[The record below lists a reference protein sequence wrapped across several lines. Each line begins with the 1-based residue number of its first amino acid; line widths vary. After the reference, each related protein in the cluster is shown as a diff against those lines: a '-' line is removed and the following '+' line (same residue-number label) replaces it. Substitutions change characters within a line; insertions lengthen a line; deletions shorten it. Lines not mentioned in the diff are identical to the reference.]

1 MAGQPIIR
9 KQMALLDKAGEFAI
23 FEFISQGGNIA
34 QLKKKF
40 GVGNRAFYKWLKL
53 EPNRH
58 QKYKEAQ
65 KEKADFLAESCLEI
79 SDSSDQSNYNA
90 NRLKIDTRKWIAGQ
104 LNEKWSDKNKTPLV
118 AINIENQHLEALK
131 ELKDLIVEPEKIE
144 STSLKESINGISSED
159 YEEEKL

>member
-1 MAGQPIIR
+1 MAGQPITR

-23 FEFISQGGNIA
+23 FEFISEGGNVTE
-34 QLKKKF
+34 LKKKF
-40 GVGNRAFYKWLKL
+40 GVGNRAFYKWLKK

-65 KEKADFLAESCLEI
+65 KEKANYLAESCLQI

-104 LNEKWSDKNKTPLV
+104 LNEKWSDKKSPLV
-118 AINIENQHLEALK
+118 EISIQNQHLDAVR

-144 STSLKESINGISSED
+144 SSSLKESINGSSSED

>member
-1 MAGQPIIR
+1 MAGQPITR

-23 FEFISQGGNIA
+23 FEFISEGGNVTE
-34 QLKKKF
+34 LKKKF
-40 GVGNRAFYKWLKL
+40 GVGNRAFYKWLKK

-65 KEKADFLAESCLEI
+65 KEKADYLAESCLQI

-104 LNEKWSDKNKTPLV
+104 LNEKWSDKKSPLV
-118 AINIENQHLEALK
+118 EISIQNQHLDAVR

-144 STSLKESINGISSED
+144 SSSLKESINGSSSED

>member
-1 MAGQPIIR
+1 MAGQPNIR
-9 KQMALLDKAGEFAI
+9 KQMALLDKAGEFGI

-65 KEKADFLAESCLEI
+65 KEKADYLAESCLEI
-79 SDSSDQSNYNA
+79 SDSSNQSNYNA

-104 LNEKWSDKNKTPLV
+104 LNEKWSDKKSPLV
-118 AINIENQHLEALK
+118 EISIQNQHLDAVR

-144 STSLKESINGISSED
+144 SSSLKESINGSSSED

>member
-9 KQMALLDKAGEFAI
+9 KQMALLDKAGEFGI

-65 KEKADFLAESCLEI
+65 KEKADYLAESCLEI
-79 SDSSDQSNYNA
+79 SDSSNQSNYNA

-104 LNEKWSDKNKTPLV
+104 LNEKWSDKKSPLV
-118 AINIENQHLEALK
+118 EISIQNQHLDAVR

-144 STSLKESINGISSED
+144 SSSLKESINGSSSED

>member
-1 MAGQPIIR
+1 
-9 KQMALLDKAGEFAI
+9 MALLDKAGEFAI

-65 KEKADFLAESCLEI
+65 KEKADYLAESCLEI

-104 LNEKWSDKNKTPLV
+104 LNEKWSDKKSPLV
-118 AINIENQHLEALK
+118 EISIQNQHLDAVR

-144 STSLKESINGISSED
+144 SSSLKESINGSSSED

>member
-65 KEKADFLAESCLEI
+65 KEKADYLAESCLEI
-79 SDSSDQSNYNA
+79 SDSRDQSNYNA

-104 LNEKWSDKNKTPLV
+104 LNEKWSDKKSPLV
-118 AINIENQHLEALK
+118 EISIQNQHLDAVR

-144 STSLKESINGISSED
+144 SSSLKESINGSSSED

>member
-1 MAGQPIIR
+1 MAGQPITR

-65 KEKADFLAESCLEI
+65 REKADFLAESCLEI

-104 LNEKWSDKNKTPLV
+104 LNEKWSDKKSPLV
-118 AINIENQHLEALK
+118 EISIQNQHLDAVR

-144 STSLKESINGISSED
+144 SSSLKESINGSSSED

>member
-104 LNEKWSDKNKTPLV
+104 LNEKWSDKKSPLV
-118 AINIENQHLEALK
+118 EISIQNQHLDAVR
-131 ELKDLIVEPEKIE
+131 ELKDLIQQEPEKIE
-144 STSLKESINGISSED
+144 STSLKGSINGISSED

>member
-9 KQMALLDKAGEFAI
+9 KQMALLDKAGEFGI

-65 KEKADFLAESCLEI
+65 KEKADYLAESCLEI

-104 LNEKWSDKNKTPLV
+104 LNEKWSDKKSPLV
-118 AINIENQHLEALK
+118 EISIQNQHLDAVR

-144 STSLKESINGISSED
+144 SSSLKESINGSSSED

>member
-65 KEKADFLAESCLEI
+65 KEKADYLAESCLEI

-104 LNEKWSDKNKTPLV
+104 LNEKWSDKKSPLV
-118 AINIENQHLEALK
+118 EISIQNLHLDAVR

-144 STSLKESINGISSED
+144 SSSLKESINGSSSED

>member
-1 MAGQPIIR
+1 M
-9 KQMALLDKAGEFAI
+9 
-23 FEFISQGGNIA
+23 
-34 QLKKKF
+34 
-40 GVGNRAFYKWLKL
+40 
-53 EPNRH
+53 
-58 QKYKEAQ
+58 
-65 KEKADFLAESCLEI
+65 AESCLEI

-104 LNEKWSDKNKTPLV
+104 LNEKRSDKNKTPLV

-144 STSLKESINGISSED
+144 STSLKGSINGISSED